1 MIALRLQ
8 INPYVKPVNVGSVDM
23 FVVKLLGESTQVNAG
38 SGSSVPCSVVSVGS
52 TVGAEY
58 VMVQHSHSSDREV
71 ELRTG
76 AGVTYGSFH
85 MTGNNPIIIHKER
98 ADLVYSSASDVY
110 ATSVV
115 YQG

>member
-1 MIALRLQ
+1 ML
-8 INPYVKPVNVGSVDM
+8 
-23 FVVKLLGESTQVNAG
+23 VVKILGESTQVNSG

-58 VMVQHSHSSDREV
+58 VMIQHSHSSDRLV
-71 ELRTG
+71 EIRTG
-76 AGVTYGSFH
+76 AGVTYGSMH
-85 MTGNNPIIIHKER
+85 VTGKDPIIIHKER
-98 ADLVYSSASDVY
+98 SDLVYSSASDVY

>member
-1 MIALRLQ
+1 MTLIAESISPLELG
-8 INPYVKPVNVGSVDM
+8 IADM
-23 FVVKLLGESTQVNAG
+23 FVVKILGESVQVNAG
-38 SGSSVPCSVVSVGS
+38 SGTSVPGS
-52 TVGAEY
+52 TETIGAVGAEY
-58 VMVQHSHSSDREV
+58 VMIQHSHSSDRLV

-85 MTGNNPIIIHKER
+85 MTTNNPIIIHKKR
-98 ADLVYSSASDVY
+98 DDLVYSSAADVY